1 MSFCLPANGAV
12 NRKIFFG
19 SRAQLD
25 TGRGV
30 FPATM
35 KTKLT
40 LLTLATAGLLAS
52 TIRAEDPVPPTPPV
66 NPPATAPAAAAKP
79 ERGPGG
85 PGGPRGDRL
94 EMMKEKLGLTPE
106 QIEKIKPILEKD
118 REKLMAL
125 REDAALSRE
134 QKGEK
139 MREILKSSMEAIK
152 PILTPEQVEKWKAE
166 MEKRRAVR
174 EKK

>member
-1 MSFCLPANGAV
+1 
-12 NRKIFFG
+12 
-19 SRAQLD
+19 
-25 TGRGV
+25 
-30 FPATM
+30 M
-35 KTKLT
+35 KTQLT
-40 LLTLATAGLLAS
+40 LLTLATAGFLTAS
-52 TIRAEDPVPPTPPV
+52 NIRAEDPVPPTPPV
-66 NPPATAPAAAAKP
+66 NPPAGAPAAAKP

-166 MEKRRAVR
+166 MEKRKEEMEKRRAER

>member
-1 MSFCLPANGAV
+1 
-12 NRKIFFG
+12 
-19 SRAQLD
+19 
-25 TGRGV
+25 
-30 FPATM
+30 M

>member
-1 MSFCLPANGAV
+1 
-12 NRKIFFG
+12 
-19 SRAQLD
+19 
-25 TGRGV
+25 
-30 FPATM
+30 M
-35 KTKLT
+35 KTKIT

-52 TIRAEDPVPPTPPV
+52 ASSIRAEDPVPPVPPV
-66 NPPATAPAAAAKP
+66 NPPAGAPAAARP
-79 ERGPGG
+79 ERGPGGPGG

-106 QIEKIKPILEKD
+106 QVEKIKPILEKD

-166 MEKRRAVR
+166 MEKRRAER